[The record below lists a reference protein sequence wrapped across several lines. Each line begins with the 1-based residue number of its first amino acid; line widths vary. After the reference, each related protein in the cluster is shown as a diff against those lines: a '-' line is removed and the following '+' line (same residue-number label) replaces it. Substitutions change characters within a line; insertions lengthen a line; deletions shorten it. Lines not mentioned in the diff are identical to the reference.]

1 MSGRI
6 PTAQP
11 VGERR
16 NELVYTR
23 IRRRERNFFV
33 FSSVDIFIKRL
44 IRKKTGQAGRASR
57 RYYFSTVD
65 NIAVTTY
72 GNEFLFGLDFW
83 PFAAARAG
91 ISIIYFNIN
100 NNNRK
105 KGARALSS
113 SSLCI

>member
-44 IRKKTGQAGRASR
+44 IRKKTGQAGRQ
-57 RYYFSTVD
+57 
-65 NIAVTTY
+65 
-72 GNEFLFGLDFW
+72 GQ
-83 PFAAARAG
+83 
-91 ISIIYFNIN
+91 
-100 NNNRK
+100 
-105 KGARALSS
+105 
-113 SSLCI
+113 SSLLLLYSGQYCGDHVRK